1 MESTSATLQC
11 QVTNHENISLD
22 LNVDKTQVGNVK
34 MRNIKWLHR
43 VNVILSV
50 DRGWSSVV
58 ERSSALL
65 ESTVSTSS
73 ELLNI
78 INDLNWLKLW

>member
-50 DRGWSSVV
+50 DRG
-58 ERSSALL
+58 
-65 ESTVSTSS
+65 
-73 ELLNI
+73 
-78 INDLNWLKLW
+78 